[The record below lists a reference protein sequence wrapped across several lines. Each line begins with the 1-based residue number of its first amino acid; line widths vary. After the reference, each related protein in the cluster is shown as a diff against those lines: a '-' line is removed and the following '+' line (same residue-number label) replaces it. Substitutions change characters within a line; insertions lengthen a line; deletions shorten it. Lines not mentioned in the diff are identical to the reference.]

1 MMKKILYSILAFL
14 MLGLGISLQIKAGI
28 GQSMFNAFSLIL
40 ADLFHLEVGTVLNI
54 LNMMFF
60 VIYLIIKRSHINKRD
75 MIQIAATI
83 ANGYIVNFYV
93 YIILN
98 HLVIQTYYMKVI
110 IFIIGLL
117 LASLSLGAILAMEI
131 IQFPLES
138 LCILLGQKL
147 GRSLATIRMRF
158 DIFFL
163 VSTLLL
169 TFVFS
174 HSLYIRE
181 GTILSFF
188 LLSRLIGLSYS
199 FLKKRLAEKL
209 SRQELEQT

>member
-14 MLGLGISLQIKAGI
+14 MLGFGISLQIKAGI

-40 ADLFHLEVGTVLNI
+40 ADLFHFEVGTVLNL
-54 LNMMFF
+54 LNTMFF
-60 VIYLIIKRSHINKRD
+60 ITYLIIKRSHINKLD
-75 MIQIAATI
+75 MVQIAATI

-98 HLVIQTYYMKVI
+98 HLVIQAYYMKVI
-110 IFIIGLL
+110 IFILGLL
-117 LASLSLGAILAMEI
+117 FASLSLGAILAMEI

-158 DIFFL
+158 DMFFL
-163 VSTLLL
+163 VGTLLL
-169 TFVFS
+169 TLIFS
-174 HSLYIRE
+174 HSLYLRE

-188 LLSRLIGLSYS
+188 LLSKLIGFSYS
-199 FLKKRLAEKL
+199 FHKKHLAKKL
-209 SRQELEQT
+209 SGLDLDQP

>member
-1 MMKKILYSILAFL
+1 MIPQQTQKLLYSVLAFL

-40 ADLFHLEVGTVLNI
+40 ADLFNLELGTVLNFLNI
-54 LNMMFF
+54 LFLI
-60 VIYLIIKRSHINKRD
+60 IYLIIRRSHINRRD
-75 MIQIAATI
+75 IIQIAATI
-83 ANGYIVNFYV
+83 VNGYIVNFYI

-98 HLVIQTYYMKVI
+98 HLIIQTYFMNVLL
-110 IFIIGLL
+110 FMIGLI

-138 LCILLGQKL
+138 LCILLGQKF
-147 GRSLATIRMRF
+147 GYNLATIRMRF
-158 DIFFL
+158 DIFFF

-169 TFVFS
+169 TLVFN

-181 GTILSFF
+181 GTLISFF
-188 LLSRLIGLSYS
+188 LLSKLIGLSYS
-199 FLKKRLAEKL
+199 FHKKHL
-209 SRQELEQT
+209 

>member
-1 MMKKILYSILAFL
+1 MMKKILYSFFAFL

-60 VIYLIIKRSHINKRD
+60 VIYLIIKRFHINKRD

-98 HLVIQTYYMKVI
+98 HLVIQTYYIKVI

-188 LLSRLIGLSYS
+188 LLSKLIGLSYS
-199 FLKKRLAEKL
+199 FLKKHSAEKPC
-209 SRQELEQT
+209 RQELERP